1 MMDHEDALGRTT
13 KYDSLGPGEF
23 WTTLEAQTQYRIGL
37 RRVAVKLQSWT
48 EWMAEQAGQARSP
61 HGPAHHGRHHGRG
74 AAGGGGG
81 EGAPVAAVVVVAA
94 AAVVCGVF
102 RSRRAL
108 LALVDPEALFPCLE
122 ASG

>member
-1 MMDHEDALGRTT
+1 M
-13 KYDSLGPGEF
+13 
-23 WTTLEAQTQYRIGL
+23 
-37 RRVAVKLQSWT
+37 KLQSWT

-61 HGPAHHGRHHGRG
+61 HGPALHHGGRRGRHHGRG

-81 EGAPVAAVVVVAA
+81 EGAPVAAV
-94 AAVVCGVF
+94 GVF

>member
-1 MMDHEDALGRTT
+1 M
-13 KYDSLGPGEF
+13 
-23 WTTLEAQTQYRIGL
+23 
-37 RRVAVKLQSWT
+37 KLQSWT

-61 HGPAHHGRHHGRG
+61 HGPALHHGGRRRGRHHGRG
-74 AAGGGGG
+74 GAGGGGG
-81 EGAPVAAVVVVAA
+81 EGAPGAAVVVAA
-94 AAVVCGVF
+94 AVGVF

>member
-1 MMDHEDALGRTT
+1 MDGGA
-13 KYDSLGPGEF
+13 
-23 WTTLEAQTQYRIGL
+23 
-37 RRVAVKLQSWT
+37 SWPT
-48 EWMAEQAGQARSP
+48 RSP
-61 HGPAHHGRHHGRG
+61 HGPALHHGGRRGRHHGRG

-81 EGAPVAAVVVVAA
+81 EGAPVAAVVV
-94 AAVVCGVF
+94 AAVGVF

>member
-1 MMDHEDALGRTT
+1 M
-13 KYDSLGPGEF
+13 
-23 WTTLEAQTQYRIGL
+23 
-37 RRVAVKLQSWT
+37 KLQSWT

-61 HGPAHHGRHHGRG
+61 HGPALHHGGRRGRHHGRG